1 MKKILVFYSYK
12 KHKTGYYNTLFS
24 RLSDGAKK
32 HNLQLFQGSVKD
44 LRISIQ
50 NNQLSVVESL
60 TNKPLTDFDVVYFEL
75 WSKAPQHA
83 LAAAIF
89 LHTTN
94 TPFITSEMTQVMST
108 SKLGEMAKMTTAN
121 LPMPDSYFANNKDLL
136 KFSKQK
142 DAFIKFPMIVKN
154 TETFGGQ
161 DNYLVNNSEEL
172 EKILTTHKKTQF
184 VLQQFIPNNCDYRIL
199 VFGGK
204 IRAIM
209 RRTAVNGSHLNN
221 TSMGGEGEMLP
232 LDSLSSE
239 ICADAIAAAKATD
252 RQELAGVDIVIDK
265 NTNRHYILE
274 VNQAPGIELGEHTD
288 VKMDAFFDY
297 VKELAN

>member
-12 KHKTGYYNTLFS
+12 KHKTGYYKTLFS
-24 RLSDGAKK
+24 RLNEGAKK
-32 HNLQLFQGSVKD
+32 HNLKLFQGSVKD

-50 NNQLSVVESL
+50 NNKLCVVEAL
-60 TNKPLTDFDVVYFEL
+60 TNQPLNNFDVVYFEL

-89 LHTTN
+89 LHNTN

-108 SKLGEMAKMTTAN
+108 SKLGEMAKMTSVN

-136 KFSKQK
+136 EFSKQK
-142 DAFIKFPMIVKN
+142 DAFISFPMIVKN

-161 DNYLVNNSEEL
+161 DNYLVKNSVEL
-172 EKILTTHKKTQF
+172 EKILAQHPKVQF
-184 VLQQFIPNNCDYRIL
+184 VLQQFIPNDCDYRVL

-209 RRTAVNGSHLNN
+209 RRTAVKGSHLNN
-221 TSMGGEGEMLP
+221 TSAGGEGEMLP
-232 LDSLSSE
+232 LNSLSPE
-239 ICADAIAAAKATD
+239 ICTDVLMAAKVTN
-252 RQELAGVDIVIDK
+252 REELAGVDVVIDK
-265 NTNRHYILE
+265 NTNKHYILE
-274 VNQAPGIELGEHTD
+274 VNQAPGIELGEHTE
-288 VKMDAFFDY
+288 VKMDAFFSY